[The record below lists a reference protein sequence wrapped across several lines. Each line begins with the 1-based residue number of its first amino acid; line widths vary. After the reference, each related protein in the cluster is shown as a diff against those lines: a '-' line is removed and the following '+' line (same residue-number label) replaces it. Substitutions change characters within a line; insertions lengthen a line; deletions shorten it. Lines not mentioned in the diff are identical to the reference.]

1 MIFYKAIED
10 WRETGRTPKFFL
22 WDWRL
27 VLSFVLIY
35 IAPFN
40 IKTYTI
46 ILTIFVFF
54 FLLNR
59 KGYNIPNFFRSI
71 QRMMIGEKASGKP
84 FWLRRKNQRY

>member
-1 MIFYKAIED
+1 MRFYKAIED

-46 ILTIFVFF
+46 IF
-54 FLLNR
+54 
-59 KGYNIPNFFRSI
+59 K
-71 QRMMIGEKASGKP
+71 
-84 FWLRRKNQRY
+84 